1 MVPLTAFLDLQ
12 RINARDRD
20 ALRAAFDRVLD
31 SGRYVLGPEVEAFE
45 AEFAAYCGARR
56 SIGVAN
62 GLEALRLVLQ
72 AWGVTAGDEVI
83 VPSNTFIATWLAVSQ
98 TGATPVPAEP
108 DVDTFNIDPTHLEA
122 AITPRTRA
130 IVAVH
135 LYGRVA
141 DMAAIRRIAA
151 HHGLRVLEDAAQA
164 HGASQGQ
171 RRAGVLGDAAAFSF
185 YPGKNLG
192 ALGDGGAVT
201 TDDDALAER
210 VRLLRNYGSRVKYE
224 HPIAGTNARLD
235 ELQAAL
241 LRVKLPRLESDNAQR
256 RALARAYHAALHGI
270 DGLRRPSPDDASAW
284 HLYVVRHAQRDALA
298 AHLRAHG
305 IDTLVHYP
313 LAPHRQAAYAALG
326 WGEGAFPL
334 AEQLQREVLSLPID
348 PTMTPGDVEQV
359 AAAIRRFAVDR
370 PASPPSAPTHAAAR
384 PTCIRT
390 THERHA

>member
-1 MVPLTAFLDLQ
+1 MTAFLDLQ

-45 AEFAAYCGARR
+45 AEFAAYCGARHCV
-56 SIGVAN
+56 GVAN

-72 AWGVTAGDEVI
+72 AWGVGAGDEVI

-98 TGATPVPAEP
+98 TGATPVPVEP
-108 DVDTFNIDPTHLEA
+108 DVETFNIDPTRLTA

-130 IVAVH
+130 IIAVH

-141 DMAAIRRIAA
+141 DVATIRRVAA
-151 HHGLRVLEDAAQA
+151 QHGLRVLEDAAQA
-164 HGASQGQ
+164 HGASQGH
-171 RRAGVLGDAAAFSF
+171 RRAGALGEAAAFSF

-210 VRLLRNYGSRVKYE
+210 VRLQRNYGSRVKYQ

-256 RALARAYHAALHGI
+256 RALARAYHAELH
-270 DGLRRPSPDDASAW
+270 DVQGLRRPLPDDDGAW

-298 AHLRAHG
+298 AHLRTHG

-313 LAPHRQAAYAALG
+313 LAPHRQPAYAALG

-334 AEQLQREVLSLPID
+334 AEQLQREVLSLPMD
-348 PTMTPGDVEQV
+348 PTMTSGDVEHV
-359 AAAIRRFAVDR
+359 AAAIRRFAADR
-370 PASPPSAPTHAAAR
+370 PSPTPAAAR
-384 PTCIRT
+384 AARTRT
-390 THERHA
+390 THEPHA

>member
-31 SGRYVLGPEVEAFE
+31 SGRYVLGAEVEAFE
-45 AEFAAYCGARR
+45 AEFAALCGVRR
-56 SIGVAN
+56 CIGVAN

-98 TGATPVPAEP
+98 TGATLVPVEP
-108 DVDTFNIDPTHLEA
+108 DVETFNLDPARLEA

-130 IVAVH
+130 IIAVH

-141 DMAAIRRIAA
+141 DMAAIRRIADR
-151 HHGLRVLEDAAQA
+151 HGLRVLEDAAQA
-164 HGASQGQ
+164 HGARQGPL
-171 RRAGVLGDAAAFSF
+171 RAGSLGDAAAFSF

-224 HPIAGTNARLD
+224 HLIAGTNARLD

-241 LRVKLPRLESDNAQR
+241 LRVKLPRLQADNAQR
-256 RALARAYHAALHGI
+256 RALARAYHAALHGAR
-270 DGLRRPSPDDASAW
+270 GLRRPPPDDEGAW

-298 AHLRAHG
+298 AHLQARG
-305 IDTLVHYP
+305 IGTLVHYP
-313 LAPHRQAAYAALG
+313 LAPHRQPAYAALG
-326 WGEGAFPL
+326 WREGAFPL
-334 AEQLQREVLSLPID
+334 AEKLQREVLSLPMD
-348 PTMTPGDVEQV
+348 PTMTPGDVEHV
-359 AAAIRRFAVDR
+359 AAAIHQFAADR
-370 PASPPSAPTHAAAR
+370 PSPTAAAAR
-384 PTCIRT
+384 TVCTRT

>member
-1 MVPLTAFLDLQ
+1 VVPLTAFLDLQ

-31 SGRYVLGPEVEAFE
+31 SGRYVLGAEVEGFE
-45 AEFAAYCGARR
+45 AEFAAYCGARHC
-56 SIGVAN
+56 IGVAN

-72 AWGVTAGDEVI
+72 AWGVSAGDEVI

-98 TGATPVPAEP
+98 TGATPVPVEP
-108 DVDTFNIDPTHLEA
+108 DIATFNIDPARLKA
-122 AITPRTRA
+122 AITSRTRA

-164 HGASQGQ
+164 HGAGQGH
-171 RRAGVLGDAAAFSF
+171 RRAGALGDAAAFSF

-210 VRLLRNYGSRVKYE
+210 VRLLRNYGSRVKYQ
-224 HPIAGTNARLD
+224 HLVAGANSRLD

-256 RALARAYHAALHGI
+256 RVLARAYHTALHGI
-270 DGLRRPSPDDASAW
+270 DGLRCPSPDDSCAW

-298 AHLRAHG
+298 THLRTHG

-313 LAPHRQAAYAALG
+313 LAPHLQPAYAALG

-334 AEQLQREVLSLPID
+334 AEQLQRDVLSLPMD
-348 PTMTPGDVEQV
+348 PTMSPGEVEHV
-359 AAAIRRFAVDR
+359 ATVIRRFAVDR
-370 PASPPSAPTHAAAR
+370 SSSPTSASTHAVARAAR
-384 PTCIRT
+384 IRT
-390 THERHA
+390 PHERHA